1 MDLALTD
8 EQRSVQE
15 LFSEFFS
22 KESTPERV
30 RAAEA
35 LGFDQ
40 PLWDALTGIDAVT
53 MGLPE
58 DVGGAGASALDLV
71 LVAEQF
77 GQRIAAVPL
86 VEAMVAASVLA
97 RSEAGR
103 GLLDLVTDGTVIPTI
118 ALRPVVARVVRL
130 APAGAVADVIVALDG
145 DDLVAVRRPGQ
156 RPYTQPP
163 RNLASAPIADWDLAA
178 AGSQRSV
185 LASGEQAR
193 QAYSDA
199 VSLWRVLTGAALC
212 GLRRGAL
219 DIGVSYVKV
228 REAFGA
234 PIGHFQ
240 AIQHRLADLYAAGD
254 ALQLLVYE
262 AGWAWDADPVHAQ
275 VLSCMSFLAAAEI
288 AFRTC
293 REALQFHGG
302 YGVTVEYDIQM
313 YYRRAKAWP
322 LAAGPVR
329 DSYQHLAGLLFD
341 EPGRLSPGQ
350 E

>member
-15 LFSEFFS
+15 LFAEFFS
-22 KESTPERV
+22 KESAPERV
-30 RAAEA
+30 RGTEA

-40 PLWDALTGIDAVT
+40 SLWDALAGTGAVT

-58 DVGGAGASALDLV
+58 DADGAGASTLDLV

-77 GQRIAAVPL
+77 GRRIAAVPL
-86 VEAMVAASVLA
+86 VESVVAAGVLA
-97 RSEAGR
+97 QTEAGR
-103 GLLDLVTDGTVIPTI
+103 GVLPAVSAGTLIPTI
-118 ALRPVVARVVRL
+118 ALRPVTAGVARL
-130 APAGAVADVIVALDG
+130 APAGAVADALVALDG
-145 DDLVAVRRPGQ
+145 DELVLVRRPGQ
-156 RPYTQPP
+156 RPYRQPP

-178 AGSQRSV
+178 PGSERAV
-185 LASGEQAR
+185 LASGERAR
-193 QAYSDA
+193 QVHSEA
-199 VSLWRVLTGAALC
+199 VSLWCVLTAAALC
-212 GLRRGAL
+212 GLGGEAL
-219 DIGVSYVKV
+219 DMAVRYVKV

-262 AGWAWDADPVHAQ
+262 AGWARDADPARGQ
-275 VLSCMSFLAAAEI
+275 VLAGMSFLAAAEI

-302 YGVTVEYDIQM
+302 YGFTLEYDIQM
-313 YYRRAKAWP
+313 YFRRAKAWP
-322 LAAGPVR
+322 LALGPVR

-341 EPGRLSPGQ
+341 GPDRPGPGR

>member
-15 LFSEFFS
+15 LFGEFFS

-40 PLWDALTGIDAVT
+40 ALWDALAGTGAVT
-53 MGLPE
+53 MGWPE
-58 DVGGAGASALDLV
+58 DLGGADASTLDLV

-86 VEAMVAASVLA
+86 VEALVAASVLA
-97 RSEAGR
+97 RSAPR
-103 GLLDLVTDGTVIPTI
+103 GDLLDAVTAGTVIPTI
-118 ALRPVVARVVRL
+118 ALRPAVAGVARL

-145 DDLVAVRRPGQ
+145 DDLVAVHRPGRRP
-156 RPYTQPP
+156 YAQPP
-163 RNLASAPIADWDLAA
+163 RNLASAPIADTELAA
-178 AGSQRSV
+178 VGSQRSV

-193 QAYSDA
+193 QVHSDA
-199 VSLWRVLTGAALC
+199 VSLWRVLTAAALC

-219 DIGVSYVKV
+219 DIAVSYVKV

-262 AGWAWDADPVHAQ
+262 AGWARDADPARAR
-275 VLSCMSFLAAAEI
+275 VLSDMSFLAAAEI

-302 YGVTVEYDIQM
+302 YGFTLEYDIQM
-313 YYRRAKAWP
+313 YFRRAKAWP

-329 DSYQHLAGLLFD
+329 ESYQHLAGLLFD
-341 EPGRLSPGQ
+341 GPGRRSPEQ